1 LTVRAR
7 AIILLC
13 VGFAVVRTVSSA
25 QPLGD
30 PTRPSSVRSAAQ
42 LQPRKVRELRLEGI
56 LCRGERRVAII
67 DGRIVHAGEHI
78 ANATIE
84 EITPDA
90 VRYSRDG
97 HDHTAR
103 LVRTTLH
110 VRQSNVTTA
119 KLP

>member
-1 LTVRAR
+1 LTVRTC
-7 AIILLC
+7 AIVVLC
-13 VGFAVVRTVSSA
+13 AGCAVARTVYSA

-30 PTRPSSVRSAAQ
+30 PTQPSKMHSAAQ
-42 LQPRKVRELRLEGI
+42 SQPQKVRVLRLEGI

-67 DGRIVHAGEHI
+67 DGRIVHEGEHI

-84 EITPDA
+84 KITADA

-97 HDHTAR
+97 HDHTAQ

-110 VRQSNVTTA
+110 VRQSNAMTS